1 MKKYQFSQAGI
12 NAMQTDIYAL
22 QDETVSAFAAEVAKD
37 FKRWAITYLAFT
49 ESQLRDLS
57 NLNEQSISFLASQV
71 SFAIRNRRPIQLVKP
86 TDVMNSSFGDKL
98 VELSTTLSAVSSR
111 EGRFS
116 AGGALVIEISYGCKQ
131 HHLEVLAQ
139 ELLAY

>member
-1 MKKYQFSQAGI
+1 MKKYQFSQTGI

-22 QDETVSAFAAEVAKD
+22 QDEAVYAFAAEVAKD

-49 ESQLRDLS
+49 ASQLRDLS
-57 NLNEQSISFLASQV
+57 NLNEQSISFLASQG
-71 SFAIRNRRPIQLVKP
+71 SFAIRNRRPIKFVKP
-86 TDVMNSSFGDKL
+86 TDIINSSFGDKL
-98 VELSTTLSAVSSR
+98 VALSTTLSAVSNR

-116 AGGALVIEISYGCKQ
+116 ASGELVIEITYGCKQ
-131 HHLEVLAQ
+131 HYPEVLEH